1 MDINDKR
8 KIKEHFNQISGE
20 YDYWKKKNYY
30 YYGQLKAFYKKHIPP
45 GAQVIEIG
53 SATGDV
59 LAAVNPKQGVG
70 VDISFKMAQLAKEKH
85 PEMRF
90 FVSDAEALAL
100 KRKFKY
106 AIMPDLIDHVYD
118 IWKVIE
124 EQEAI
129 LEEGGELILTTISPI
144 WDFLFDI
151 CEALRLKMPEGPHNF
166 VNIQNISSLAR
177 LFCFKI
183 KKEGYFLFLPLPV
196 FLFSGALNK
205 IIPHI
210 PILRKLCFCQYLIAE
225 KQKTPAAS
233 LRDLSVSIIIPC
245 YNEENN
251 VLLCAARIPDMGSS
265 QEIIF
270 VDDGSTDKTKERIQE
285 LMRSDTRIKLI
296 SYPVRKGKG
305 YAVKKGFICASKD
318 ILIILDADMAVMPED
333 LPKFVWAINQGKADF
348 ANGTRMVYPVKESM
362 RILHVIGNKIFSIIL
377 SFLLGQR
384 ITDTLCGTKAFLK
397 RDYEKFKFLSK
408 ADPWGDFDLLLG
420 AAKAK
425 LTIVEIPVRYQKRI
439 FGYSKMMPF
448 KHGFILFLRVLR
460 AFKEIYLE
468 IWFKKVTRP
477 FLFK

>member
-1 MDINDKR
+1 MDIQDKQ

-20 YDYWKKKNYY
+20 YDYWKKKNY

-70 VDISFKMAQLAKEKH
+70 VDISFKMAQLAKEKY

-124 EQEAI
+124 EQ
-129 LEEGGELILTTISPI
+129 
-144 WDFLFDI
+144 
-151 CEALRLKMPEGPHNF
+151 
-166 VNIQNISSLAR
+166 
-177 LFCFKI
+177 
-183 KKEGYFLFLPLPV
+183 
-196 FLFSGALNK
+196 
-205 IIPHI
+205 
-210 PILRKLCFCQYLIAE
+210 
-225 KQKTPAAS
+225 
-233 LRDLSVSIIIPC
+233 
-245 YNEENN
+245 
-251 VLLCAARIPDMGSS
+251 
-265 QEIIF
+265 
-270 VDDGSTDKTKERIQE
+270 
-285 LMRSDTRIKLI
+285 
-296 SYPVRKGKG
+296 
-305 YAVKKGFICASKD
+305 
-318 ILIILDADMAVMPED
+318 
-333 LPKFVWAINQGKADF
+333 
-348 ANGTRMVYPVKESM
+348 VKESM
-362 RILHVIGNKIFSIIL
+362 RILHVIGNKIFGIIF

-408 ADPWGDFDLLLG
+408 AGPWGDFDLLLG

-468 IWFKKVTRP
+468 IWFKKITRP